1 MPGHGNHFFSG
12 AGMAFGTPLVMRLV
26 SLPPPERRAQLAEKT
41 HSCSFPPEGD
51 GQGAGTRDLPSEVT
65 RSQAGNLGLRPAIGG
80 FRQAIRGQRLVTLN
94 FDIRGK
100 MPRIHQH
107 ALFRTGP
114 LNSFLEKVKCW
125 GVNWFGDQEETVG
138 FPPLHPPFSH
148 VAEGSGRLSAATWRL
163 LLPDWEAPSALS
175 SATVLGGCARPVWGN
190 RAEAPVNASYLCG
203 PCKHSFLR
211 ILKSKGKMC

>member
-1 MPGHGNHFFSG
+1 
-12 AGMAFGTPLVMRLV
+12 MAFGTPLVMRLV